1 MLKMKRGVPLSKF
14 EAEMS
19 AALLNVDIHSS
30 GFMYGLSDKD
40 DPQTVVYNYVTGW
53 LEKGDLIT
61 KSMKDYK
68 SLNQYLRMVAS
79 IKTMMESRRQFFAF
93 DAVSDA
99 IRSNTDAERNFWYWF
114 IPKSIIQLTKDQ
126 KDMFDRKIGFGMYRL
141 SAVPLVDIYLYDAG
155 VKVKLKEDIEHQII
169 SINRG
174 FEAFY
179 LIELPYYKHDIMVF
193 EPELNGLKALFKRI
207 KQVDGFVKNPY

>member
-1 MLKMKRGVPLSKF
+1 MLRMKKGVPLSKF
-14 EAEMS
+14 ESEMS

-30 GFMYGLSDKD
+30 GFMYGLTDKG

-61 KSMKDYK
+61 RSMREYK
-68 SLNQYLRMVAS
+68 PLNQYLRMVPS
-79 IKTMMESRRQFFAF
+79 INPMMESRRPFFAF
-93 DAVSDA
+93 DSVSDA
-99 IRSNTDAERNFWYWF
+99 IRSNTDGGNKFWYWF

-126 KDMFDRKIGFGMYRL
+126 KALFDRKVGFGIYRL
-141 SAVPLVDIYLYDAG
+141 SAVPLLQVYLYDG
-155 VKVKLKEDIEHQII
+155 GTKVQLKEETEHNLI

-179 LIELPYYKHDIMVF
+179 LIELPYYKHDLMVF
-193 EPELNGLKALFKRI
+193 EPELNGLGALFKRI